1 MYTFIQHKPFL
12 SLNTVTK
19 RTVFCAYVNL
29 SLLQNL
35 LVSALCHGQTHVHLP
50 TLMALTELTKLLFSS
65 VAFFKFEYNQTPIWT
80 TNSRYFFAT
89 CFLPF
94 FTRSVSILPFYSM
107 LNWILCMVHLEWAM
121 LRFNFRYLEEDYV
134 LYV

>member
-1 MYTFIQHKPFL
+1 MYTILQHKSFL

-65 VAFFKFEYNQTPIWT
+65 VAFFKFEYNQTPMDYQLPIFL
-80 TNSRYFFAT
+80 RYM
-89 CFLPF
+89 LPALPY
-94 FTRSVSILPFYSM
+94 SV
-107 LNWILCMVHLEWAM
+107 CQHLAVLFNVELDTLYGT
-121 LRFNFRYLEEDYV
+121 LRMGDAEIQF
-134 LYV
+134 

>member
-1 MYTFIQHKPFL
+1 MYTIIQHKPFL

-50 TLMALTELTKLLFSS
+50 TLMAFTELTKLLFSS
-65 VAFFKFEYNQTPIWT
+65 VAFFKFEYNQTPMDYQLPIFL
-80 TNSRYFFAT
+80 RYM
-89 CFLPF
+89 LPALLY
-94 FTRSVSILPFYSM
+94 SV
-107 LNWILCMVHLEWAM
+107 CQHLAVLFNVELDTLYGT
-121 LRFNFRYLEEDYV
+121 LRMGDAEIQF
-134 LYV
+134 

>member
-1 MYTFIQHKPFL
+1 MICTFVIECIHLYSIQYKPFL

-65 VAFFKFEYNQTPIWT
+65 VAFFKFEYNQTPMDYQLLIFL
-80 TNSRYFFAT
+80 RYM
-89 CFLPF
+89 LPALPC
-94 FTRSVSILPFYSM
+94 SV
-107 LNWILCMVHLEWAM
+107 CQHLAVLFNVELDTLYGT
-121 LRFNFRYLEEDYV
+121 LRMGDAEIQF
-134 LYV
+134 